1 MTMTER
7 HDNFMARLGVEAYRV
22 GGSVRDEILGRRVKD
37 FDYVVRGVG
46 YAELGRKLLAAGAKP
61 TPITDRNGRALG
73 WRARDGKVDVEIT
86 LPRKEVSTGEGHR
99 DFDIVMDPSL
109 SLSEDA
115 KRRDFTFNAL
125 YKMVGAPLGVAGVG
139 EVADPTSRGL
149 YDLQHRL
156 ICTTHPDSF
165 RDDPLRM
172 LRALRFCSV
181 LGYDFNS
188 ETLDQIH
195 EHADAVTGLT
205 TKNHVSG
212 TVFEE
217 MSKLL
222 MGDDA
227 AKALRIAAST
237 GLLGTLFPE
246 LAPMIGF
253 EQGSRY
259 HDLTTDEHTFVALGT
274 AAKVEAPLR
283 VRWSLLFHDAG
294 KPEAA
299 WKGPDGRMHYYASKV
314 FDLDNGGE
322 QRLTEDHEI
331 VSERLWREA
340 AGRMNVPAGLRK
352 DVSSLVLNHMV
363 GCTGKVKGSKV
374 RRARV
379 EFGDELLRDL
389 HMHRLCDLSGKGKTN
404 RSMMAHVAEQEAVR
418 RKARQDGVPASV
430 KELKIGGADAVE
442 LGLQGAQIGEAL
454 RRVLDEVVVDPSEQ
468 RLSREWQLTALG
480 RAV

>member
-73 WRARDGKVDVEIT
+73 WRARDGKVHVEIT
-86 LPRKEVSTGEGHR
+86 LPRKEISTGPLHT
-99 DFDIVMDPSL
+99 DFEIVMCPNL
-109 SLSEDA
+109 SLTEDA

-125 YKMVGAPLGVAGVG
+125 YKMVGAPRGVAGVG
-139 EVADPTSRGL
+139 VVADPTSRGL

-156 ICTTHPDSF
+156 ICTTDPDSF
-165 RDDPLRM
+165 RDDPLRI

-188 ETLDQIH
+188 ETLDQLH
-195 EHADAVTGLT
+195 THADAVTGLT
-205 TKNHVSG
+205 TKNYVSG
-212 TVFEE
+212 TVYEE

-222 MGDDA
+222 MGDDV

-237 GLLGTLFPE
+237 GVLGTLFPE

-253 EQGSRY
+253 DQGSRY
-259 HDLTTDEHTFVALGT
+259 HDMTTDEHTFTALAT
-274 AAKVEAPLR
+274 AAKCEAPLR

-294 KPEAA
+294 KPDSA
-299 WKGPDGRMHYYASKV
+299 WVGTDGRTHYYSTVMQRAPDGV
-314 FDLDNGGE
+314 VE
-322 QRLTEDHEI
+322 VETEDHEV
-331 VSERLWREA
+331 VSERLWRSA
-340 AGRMNVPAGLRK
+340 AARMNVPRGLRN
-352 DVSSLVLNHMV
+352 DVSTLILHHMV
-363 GCTGKVKGSKV
+363 GCTGKVKGAKV

-379 EFGDELLRDL
+379 QLGDELLRDL
-389 HMHRLCDLSGKGKTN
+389 HMHRMCDLSGKGN
-404 RSMMAHVAEQEAVR
+404 RNRAMLIHVAEQEDAR
-418 RKARQDGVPASV
+418 RRAQMYGVPASV
-430 KELKIGGADAVE
+430 KELQIDGKDAQEAGLEGAAIGR
-442 LGLQGAQIGEAL
+442 AL
-454 RRVLDEVVVDPSEQ
+454 RQVLDEVVVDPSEQ
-468 RLSREWQLTALG
+468 RLTREWQLTALR
-480 RAV
+480 RAA